1 MAGLTDESLQRMVMM
16 AKGLSLESIGVQ
28 PLSPPG
34 ISTGQKHDADD
45 WALTGTSFYCMGQH
59 PPLLRPRHYCTAA
72 HVEFQSVKLR

>member
-1 MAGLTDESLQRMVMM
+1 MAGLIDENRQGMVMM

-45 WALTGTSFYCMGQH
+45 WALTGTSFCCMDQH

-72 HVEFQSVKLR
+72 HGESQSVKPR